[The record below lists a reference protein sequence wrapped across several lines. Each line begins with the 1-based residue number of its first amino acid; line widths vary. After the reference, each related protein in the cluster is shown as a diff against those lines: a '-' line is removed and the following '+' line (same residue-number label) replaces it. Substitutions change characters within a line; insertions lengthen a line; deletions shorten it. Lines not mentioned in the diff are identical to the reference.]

1 MSFAV
6 DIESLSFTWSKNN
19 SPTLTI
25 PRWQVRTGEQV
36 FLRGQSGSGKSTL
49 LNLLSGVCIANEGR
63 LSVLGNN
70 LASMS
75 SRQRDQF
82 RAQYLGVIFQQF
94 NLLPYMS
101 AKENIL
107 LGQWFNKKAHKS
119 SLSKSEERYQYLG
132 ETLGLSQKLLSQ
144 QASTLSVGQQ
154 QRVAVARALISN
166 PQLIIADEPT
176 SALDTEHRDKFIELL
191 LNQCHADNTTL
202 VFVSHDQSL
211 ASAFTQ
217 QTSMSLLNTIVEPER
232 PVAHHAN

>member
-6 DIESLSFTWSKNN
+6 DIESLSFTWPKNN

-25 PRWQVRTGEQV
+25 PRWQVPMGEQV

-49 LNLLSGVCIANEGR
+49 LNLLSGVCVASEGR
-63 LSVLGNN
+63 LSVLGKN
-70 LASMS
+70 LTSMS

-101 AKENIL
+101 AKENIQ
-107 LGQWFNKKAHKS
+107 LGQWFNKKAHKGA
-119 SLSKSEERYQYLG
+119 LSKSEERYQYLA

-154 QRVAVARALISN
+154 QRVAVARALIFN

-191 LNQCHADNTTL
+191 LNQCRTDNTTL

-217 QTSMSLLNTIVEPER
+217 QTSMSSLNTIVEPE
-232 PVAHHAN
+232 PPAAHHAN